1 MPPASHIAKL
11 SGVDHDPWVGDTEPV
26 LAAVEEFLATL
37 PVSASQGFSKVAARS
52 SRERKTTTEVS

>member
-1 MPPASHIAKL
+1 MFGPLGLELAGSRLGP
-11 SGVDHDPWVGDTEPV
+11 GDTEPV

-37 PVSASQGFSKVAARS
+37 SVSASQGFSKVAARS